1 MSVFKCPKCRKTTG
15 GNEAFCTDCGQPL
28 NIKCPACG
36 ETWRYMF
43 IYNFCPACGH
53 NMEPVDV
60 EAELVEKREKLEE
73 EQSTPS
79 LELQLENLQNDEASQ
94 E

>member
-1 MSVFKCPKCRKTTG
+1 MSVFKCPKCCKTTG

-43 IYNFCPACGH
+43 VYNYCPACGH
-53 NMEPVDV
+53 NMEPVD
-60 EAELVEKREKLEE
+60 AEEKLKEELKE